1 MLANFVLETAS
12 APGTASPFN
21 LAGAATGR
29 IRFRDAFATTAT
41 ALYVMEDGT
50 QGEWGYGTLTHA
62 SPDTLTRTVIGN
74 TAGTTARLNFAST
87 TRVYCWL
94 PAERALWLDAAG
106 LVQNVTAANLRASAA
121 APLTLIERQ
130 TASSSASIDFVIP
143 AGYARHELVFSR
155 VVLATNNASLW
166 LRASVNAGSSYLA
179 GTEYAWGATYNDA
192 TATGVGNA
200 ANGAAQAV
208 ISGGASNASNL
219 TIAGRYDLD
228 VGSGSLRAS
237 LHGGATMFDN
247 AASVMLAWKSSASI
261 AAGADVDAVR
271 FLASS
276 GNIASGIFELWGVD

>member
-21 LAGAATGR
+21 LAGAVTGR
-29 IRFRDAFATTAT
+29 IRFRDAFATGAV
-41 ALYVMEDGT
+41 AYYFMEDGT
-50 QGEWGYGTLTHA
+50 QGEWGQGTITHG
-62 SPDTLTRTVIGN
+62 SPDTLSRTVIGN
-74 TAGTTARLNFAST
+74 TAGTTAALNFAST
-87 TRVYCWL
+87 TRVYCWV
-94 PAERALWLDAAG
+94 PAERAVYQNAAG
-106 LVQNVTAANLRASAA
+106 LGPAML
-121 APLTLIERQ
+121 LERQ
-130 TASSSASIDFVIP
+130 TAASSASINFLIP
-143 AGYARHELVFSR
+143 AGYARYELVFSR

-208 ISGGASNASNL
+208 ISGAASNASNL

-228 VGSGSLRAS
+228 VGDASLRAS
-237 LHGGATMFDN
+237 LHGGATVFDN

-276 GNIASGIFELWGVD
+276 GNIASGIFELWGVA